1 VGRAKRQRGEYRNA
15 GDADADCGSEPKQAN
30 DARADIA
37 KIYHAAENRRFVDRP
52 LERADAPRDHK
63 SHEVGDP
70 MGDEEYSEHARITS
84 LAVRLDGSLDGS
96 RNHCPCR
103 VSA

>member
-1 VGRAKRQRGEYRNA
+1 
-15 GDADADCGSEPKQAN
+15 
-30 DARADIA
+30 
-37 KIYHAAENRRFVDRP
+37 
-52 LERADAPRDHK
+52 
-63 SHEVGDP
+63 VGDP